1 MFLGLWRKTMTLLI
15 ISFHAEEAA
24 RDTVVRRVPVCL
36 KVSSQGRSRPVVR
49 VDLLSI
55 PQDSNILAIG
65 CTSPSLLP

>member
-1 MFLGLWRKTMTLLI
+1 MFLGLGRKTMMVLI
-15 ISFHAEEAA
+15 ISFHADAA
-24 RDTVVRRVPVCL
+24 RDTVIRRVPVCL

-49 VDLLSI
+49 VDLLAI